1 MTGRL
6 HVLVMAKAPRP
17 GRVKTRLCPPC
28 TPEEAA
34 AVATAA
40 LADTLDAVAACGAAR
55 KVVALDGEPGP
66 WLPPGFTVVPQRGN
80 DFNERLTNAWADTGG
95 PGIQIGM
102 DTPQVTAAELD
113 GLLAGIDG
121 GSPHPAVLGHALDGG
136 WWAIGWRHADPGAV
150 FAGIPMSV
158 AATGRA
164 QENRLLALGFDLVR
178 ARAKRDIDTIDDL
191 TAVAAEF
198 PSLRTATV
206 ASGLADRPVLR
217 ADDGTAFPLD
227 PLRWHAEPSP
237 QEQTLLAAMA
247 SPVLDVGCGPGRLV
261 LGIARQGKVALG
273 VDPAPA
279 AVAFARDRGAPVLQR
294 SVFDPL
300 PGAGRWRTIVLADG
314 NIGIG
319 GDPARLLR
327 RCRELL
333 AADGTVVVEVLGPGS
348 GWRPYRVRLERGNQH
363 SPWFNWAVVDAEAI
377 AGLAAAA
384 GLELRHLQHV
394 TDERR
399 WFAHLGR
406 PVTGER
412 SIVVA

>member
-1 MTGRL
+1 
-6 HVLVMAKAPRP
+6 MAKSPRP
-17 GRVKTRLCPPC
+17 GLVKTRLCPPC
-28 TPEEAA
+28 SPEEAA

-40 LADTLDAVAACGAAR
+40 LSDTLEAVAGCGAAR
-55 KVVALDGEPGP
+55 KVVALDGAPGP
-66 WLPPGFTVVPQRGN
+66 WLPPGFRVVPQRGD
-80 DFNERLTNAWADTGG
+80 DFNQRLANAWADTGG

-113 GLLAGIDG
+113 GLLAGIDAG
-121 GSPHPAVLGHALDGG
+121 PRQPAVLGHALDGG

-150 FAGIPMSV
+150 FIGIPMSV

-164 QENRLLALGFDLVR
+164 QENRLLALGFDLRR
-178 ARAKRDIDTIDDL
+178 ARPKRDIDTIDDL

-206 ASGLADRPVLR
+206 ARGLVDRPVLR
-217 ADDGTAFPLD
+217 ADDGTALPLD
-227 PLRWHAEPSP
+227 PLRWHADPSP
-237 QEQTLLAAMA
+237 QEEMLLSAMA
-247 SPVLDVGCGPGRLV
+247 APVLDVGCGPGRVV
-261 LGIARQGKVALG
+261 LGLARQGKVALG

-279 AVAFARDRGAPVLQR
+279 AVALARDRGAPVLQR

-348 GWRPYRVRLERGNQH
+348 GWRPYRVRLERGTQH
-363 SPWFNWAVVDAEAI
+363 SPWFSWAVVDADAI

-384 GLELRHLQHV
+384 GLELVHLQHV
-394 TDERR
+394 DDERR

-406 PVTGER
+406 PVGAER
-412 SIVVA
+412 PVAVA

>member
-1 MTGRL
+1 
-6 HVLVMAKAPRP
+6 MAKSPQP

-40 LADTLDAVAACGAAR
+40 LSDTLDAVAACGAAR
-55 KVVALDGEPGP
+55 KVIALDGAPGP
-66 WLPPGFTVVPQRGN
+66 WLPPGFCVVPQRGD
-80 DFNERLTNAWADTGG
+80 DFNQRLANAWADTGG

-102 DTPQVTAAELD
+102 DTPQVTPAELD
-113 GLLAGIDG
+113 GLLDGIDG
-121 GSPHPAVLGHALDGG
+121 GARHPAVLGHALDGG
-136 WWAIGWRHADPGAV
+136 WWAIGWRDADPAAV

-158 AATGRA
+158 AGTGRA
-164 QENRLLALGFDLVR
+164 QENRLLAMGFDLFR

-191 TAVAAEF
+191 AAVAAEF
-198 PSLRTATV
+198 PPLRTATV
-206 ASGLADRPVLR
+206 ASGLVDRPVLR
-217 ADDGTAFPLD
+217 ADDGTALPLD
-227 PLRWHAEPSP
+227 PLRWHADPSP
-237 QEQTLLAAMA
+237 QEEMLLAAMA
-247 SPVLDVGCGPGRLV
+247 APVLDVGCGPGRVV
-261 LGIARQGKVALG
+261 LGLARQGKVALG

-279 AVAFARDRGAPVLQR
+279 AVALARDRGAPVLQR

-333 AADGTVVVEVLGPGS
+333 AGDGTVVVEVLGPGA
-348 GWRPYRVRLERGNQH
+348 GWRPYRVRLERGTQH
-363 SPWFNWAVVDAEAI
+363 SPWFSWAVVDADAI

-384 GLELRHLQHV
+384 GLELVHLQHV
-394 TDERR
+394 AAEGR

-406 PVTGER
+406 PVGGER
-412 SIVVA
+412 PVAVA